1 MIDKKDYETR
11 FNSYLKHING
21 DGQTIKNLMD
31 VFNDMLDEIASLNNT
46 YEMRTEEI
54 RQQYKEYAQELE
66 DEKQREID
74 KRFKLKAGA
83 IKTATYRAL
92 KRYLDEEFKE
102 VFDA

>member
-11 FNSYLKHING
+11 FNSYLKHISG

-31 VFNDMLDEIASLNNT
+31 VFNDMLDEIASLNNV
-46 YEMRTEEI
+46 YEMRVKEI
-54 RQQYKEYAQELE
+54 EQRHDNDIKKLE

-74 KRFKLKAGA
+74 KRFKLKAGD

-102 VFDA
+102 VLDA

>member
-11 FNSYLKHING
+11 FNSYLKHISG

-46 YEMRTEEI
+46 YEMRVEEI
-54 RQQYKEYAQELE
+54 RQRYKEYAQELDE
-66 DEKQREID
+66 EKQRGID
-74 KRFKLKAGA
+74 KKFKLKAGD